1 MTNIFLTVMEISISI
16 SLLIAAL
23 LLFAPLLNKRYAA
36 KWKYWIWV
44 LLALRLIL
52 PFHGADVGALADS
65 LLHAGSRSAMRS
77 GERDVD
83 SFPEQTVPQGRIVIG
98 IPAQMTIPIA
108 PPSEGSERHIT
119 PLDVTAYIWM
129 AGCLT
134 FVLVHL
140 ISYLHYKR
148 QALRRGNAVTD
159 NEILRRV
166 FQLKREL
173 RIKGSVRIIEYPEA
187 ASPMMIGFLEP
198 VLILPE
204 IRYDPVE
211 QYFILKHELVHLK
224 RRDVYVK
231 LLLVAANAVHWFNPL
246 VWIMQKEAAVDM
258 ELSCDERVTQGA
270 DHAVRKAYTETLLST
285 LHRGCAGRT
294 VLSTQFYGGK
304 QIMKK
309 RFQNILRKTGK
320 KNGAVILMC
329 SLLLTVSLG
338 TLVGCS
344 VTNENRGAVSS
355 QAESGSSQFSSAADA
370 PGASNAENQASSEIL
385 AYINK
390 FDGKTLVQI
399 NQPGSGSTEGTA
411 GSSESGS
418 SQSSSEADAP
428 GTSNAGNKTSTEI
441 LAYIQKFDG
450 TTLVFD
456 EVEWVQ
462 VPGERAAELGLTE
475 DDAPSGF
482 SVYNAES
489 VNEEMSLAGDCT
501 CTLLDWTS
509 NYAEMQVTTEEL
521 AEILAEREGTFIPY
535 HLTIKENEI
544 IGIVEQYV
552 P

>member
-1 MTNIFLTVMEISISI
+1 
-16 SLLIAAL
+16 
-23 LLFAPLLNKRYAA
+23 
-36 KWKYWIWV
+36 
-44 LLALRLIL
+44 
-52 PFHGADVGALADS
+52 
-65 LLHAGSRSAMRS
+65 
-77 GERDVD
+77 
-83 SFPEQTVPQGRIVIG
+83 
-98 IPAQMTIPIA
+98 
-108 PPSEGSERHIT
+108 
-119 PLDVTAYIWM
+119 
-129 AGCLT
+129 
-134 FVLVHL
+134 
-140 ISYLHYKR
+140 
-148 QALRRGNAVTD
+148 
-159 NEILRRV
+159 
-166 FQLKREL
+166 
-173 RIKGSVRIIEYPEA
+173 
-187 ASPMMIGFLEP
+187 
-198 VLILPE
+198 
-204 IRYDPVE
+204 
-211 QYFILKHELVHLK
+211 
-224 RRDVYVK
+224 
-231 LLLVAANAVHWFNPL
+231 
-246 VWIMQKEAAVDM
+246 
-258 ELSCDERVTQGA
+258 
-270 DHAVRKAYTETLLST
+270 
-285 LHRGCAGRT
+285 
-294 VLSTQFYGGK
+294 
-304 QIMKK
+304 MKK

-344 VTNENRGAVSS
+344 VANENRGAVSS
-355 QAESGSSQFSSAADA
+355 QAESG
-370 PGASNAENQASSEIL
+370 NAES
-385 AYINK
+385 
-390 FDGKTLVQI
+390 QI

>member
-1 MTNIFLTVMEISISI
+1 MTNIFLTVMEISLSI

-77 GERDVD
+77 GERAAD
-83 SFPEQTVPQGRIVIG
+83 SFPEQTMPQGRIVIG
-98 IPAQMTIPIA
+98 IPAQMTIPLA

-129 AGCLT
+129 AGGLT

-344 VTNENRGAVSS
+344 VTNENSGAVSS
-355 QAESGSSQFSSAADA
+355 QTESGNAES
-370 PGASNAENQASSEIL
+370 
-385 AYINK
+385 
-390 FDGKTLVQI
+390 QI
-399 NQPGSGSTEGTA
+399 NQSGNGNTEGTA

-482 SVYNAES
+482 SVYNAEL